1 MLATTEKIR
10 ALVETPCQDRIE
22 HDDPD
27 IAERRRGRQV
37 KQAAEDAAGLTIAER
52 LTRRA
57 KAQNITITIPDDAGD
72 LLIDMQIPTWKD
84 VCELTQMEAM
94 METLEGQ
101 ARIAEILGDLCQTDG
116 LDNEFWKS
124 GQIGLID
131 MRLVIE
137 GLTTESAQR
146 VNQVRSFRSK

>member
-1 MLATTEKIR
+1 MA
-10 ALVETPCQDRIE
+10 ETIDNPE
-22 HDDPD
+22 LS
-27 IAERRRGRQV
+27 RRHRGRQETM
-37 KQAAEDAAGLTIAER
+37 AAEDAAGLTIAER

-57 KAQNITITIPDDAGD
+57 KAQNITITIPDDDGD
-72 LLIDMQIPTWKD
+72 LLIDMQIPAWKD

-94 METLEGQ
+94 METPEGQ

-116 LDNEFWKS
+116 LDNEFWES

-137 GLTTESAQR
+137 GLTSESVQR